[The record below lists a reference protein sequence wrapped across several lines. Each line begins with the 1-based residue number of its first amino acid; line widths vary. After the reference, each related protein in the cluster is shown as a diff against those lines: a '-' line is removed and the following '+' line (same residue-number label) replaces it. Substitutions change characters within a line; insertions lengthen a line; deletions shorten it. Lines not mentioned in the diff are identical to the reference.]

1 MRNYVTEQGKKSKI
15 DHENEVSSFL
25 VSFSY
30 NFLLSWHDKNCSVL
44 CCESLW
50 EVDQCKFYAFGAH
63 SNYTN
68 EVPSSMTSTFSSFQ
82 VTKGHRTRID
92 IHAKAIGKWIF
103 DFTLVWFYD
112 DLALTTKISES
123 TWSQFL
129 LWFSVKNTNF
139 LLFPNSFLMVVLFNF
154 QDYRDFI
161 CEGNRKTRNST
172 EQVILYEFLKI

>member
-1 MRNYVTEQGKKSKI
+1 MA
-15 DHENEVSSFL
+15 
-25 VSFSY
+25 SFSY
-30 NFLLSWHDKNCSVL
+30 HFLLSWHDKNCSVL

-63 SNYTN
+63 SISRMKSHPQWPQHAHLFRSLNWRL
-68 EVPSSMTSTFSSFQ
+68 SF
-82 VTKGHRTRID
+82 RTRID

-139 LLFPNSFLMVVLFNF
+139 LLFLNSLLIVLFVNF
-154 QDYRDFI
+154 QDHRDFI
-161 CEGNRKTRNST
+161 FDGRRRTRNWT
-172 EQVILYEFLKI
+172 